1 MKTIN
6 RLQLDGITT
15 IATISQ
21 SQNQFDNYSVTLYE
35 LDGKKYIVE
44 DIMND
49 SNYYEIEES
58 DDISAPLDFV
68 RKVASD
74 WAWNEDETDIELMRW
89 NLRDVSD
96 FKVDDDYDGQCRI
109 VIEGNFYG
117 YSPIDYALENYET
130 LIFDSRQQAQ
140 DWIDSAEDGTYFT
153 QHNEAGRP
161 TYTIVAA
168 QQT

>member
-6 RLQLDGITT
+6 RLQLDGRTT

-44 DIMND
+44 DLMND
-49 SNYYEIEES
+49 ANYYEIEDS
-58 DDISAPLDFV
+58 DDVSAPLDFV
-68 RKVASD
+68 RQVASD
-74 WAWNEDETDIELMRW
+74 WAGNEDETDIELMRW

-96 FKVDDDYDGQCRI
+96 FEVDDDYDGQCRI

-117 YSPIDYALENYET
+117 YSPIDYASENYET

-140 DWIDSAEDGTYFT
+140 DWIDSAEDGTYCT

-168 QQT
+168 